1 MISDELFKDLNLWLN
16 QHLYRKPAR
25 CSNGSAA
32 KYLCGID
39 GTRLSLPYTEELYK
53 KYRQRDDKGYNLARG
68 LFVTDLVNRTIVMA
82 DMYPNKTEE
91 RKAAL
96 ESLTSDTFPY
106 PLLFTV
112 FVMDRGYPSLYTMN
126 WFAKEYR
133 RVHNTRRRD
142 SNAGCRLYG
151 LGQILGNRDFKAL
164 AQPS

>member
-1 MISDELFKDLNLWLN
+1 MDLANVVHAVMCCFKRTLSVEVAQFLETENLPQTTPEAYIERRALISDELFKDLNLWLN
-16 QHLYRKPAR
+16 QHLYETGTVQQWK
-25 CSNGSAA
+25 CG

-112 FVMDRGYPSLYTMN
+112 FVMDR
-126 WFAKEYR
+126 AIR
-133 RVHNTRRRD
+133 RFTR
-142 SNAGCRLYG
+142 
-151 LGQILGNRDFKAL
+151 
-164 AQPS
+164 